1 MAKILEPNAD
11 NGISFWSIF
20 LKSVRSKSGQ
30 RAGRIIGFHFSGI
43 KIVSLQLLSN
53 GRIVSIDSK
62 YIRNWNS
69 LSKTSSLF
77 LDMDPIH
84 LLLNMKVYDKDGRN
98 LGYISKV
105 EQSGY
110 YNDFDF
116 LLYKKK
122 FYLPSKKIYSDQIE
136 TLNKNIILKVNL

>member
-11 NGISFWSIF
+11 QGISFWSIF
-20 LKSVRSKSGQ
+20 LRSVRSKSGQ
-30 RAGRIIGFHFSGI
+30 KAGRIIGFHFSGSTV
-43 KIVSLQLLSN
+43 VSLQLFSN

-69 LSKTSSLF
+69 LSKSSSLF
-77 LDMDPIH
+77 LDLDPIH
-84 LLLNMKVYDKDGRN
+84 LLLNMNVYSKDGKS

-105 EQSGY
+105 EQSGF

-122 FYLPSKKIYSDQIE
+122 FYLPSKKIYRDQIE
-136 TLNKNIILKVNL
+136 TMKKNIILKVNV